1 MDDTNARQSTSMPEN
16 NEGEEQT
23 PAESQGQGQNMQ
35 SPAYGYGTNASP
47 LDLMKRFS
55 DDVDRIFTSLG
66 FGGRR
71 RGPSWAR
78 PTQGSTPGRSLARSA
93 SGSAWA
99 PTVDI
104 STKGDDLLVCVDLP
118 GLRPD
123 EIEIETADN
132 QLIVRGEHRN
142 EQQQGDK
149 EKGYWYTERS
159 YGSFY
164 RSIPLP
170 PGINAEE
177 AQATFDNGVLQITI
191 PGAAR
196 ALNPPRKR
204 IPIAGAGQT
213 QSAQTNPS
221 EESIQAA
228 QQEEPNFTDTTVD
241 TGTTTGHVSTNPNTY
256 DQTSANPS

>member
-1 MDDTNARQSTSMPEN
+1 MAGSPPACPRTTMNQGEKSAS
-16 NEGEEQT
+16 NEGRDDQ
-23 PAESQGQGQNMQ
+23 AHGQG
-35 SPAYGYGTNASP
+35 SSVAP

-55 DDVDRIFTSLG
+55 DDVDRIFSSLG

-78 PTQGSTPGRSLARSA
+78 PAQGSTQGRSLARA
-93 SGSAWA
+93 ATGSAWS

-104 STKGDDLLVCVDLP
+104 STQGDDLLVCVDLP
-118 GLRPD
+118 GLKPE

-142 EQQQGDK
+142 EQQRGDK
-149 EKGYWYTERS
+149 DQGYWYTERS

-170 PGINAEE
+170 PGISAED
-177 AQATFDNGVLQITI
+177 AQATYNNGVLQVTI

-196 ALNPPRKR
+196 SLNPPRKR
-204 IPIAGAGQT
+204 IPIAGAGQ
-213 QSAQTNPS
+213 AQTPQPS
-221 EESIQAA
+221 EESIQAT
-228 QQEEPNFTDTTVD
+228 QQEGSDFTDTT
-241 TGTTTGHVSTNPNTY
+241 TGHISTDPSTY
-256 DQTSANPS
+256 DQPSANPS